1 MGNGIGSEN
10 EKICGNEAEFDGA
23 CEGGLF
29 DLTVFSVNLQ
39 QRRKKRKKQGMGVC
53 YNETVSIFLGN
64 SEERRRLLCFI
75 VTARP
80 AVGIFVVYRPRGR
93 LL

>member
-10 EKICGNEAEFDGA
+10 EKIYGNEAEFDGV

-39 QRRKKRKKQGMGVC
+39 QRRKKRKKQGMGGV
-53 YNETVSIFLGN
+53 L
-64 SEERRRLLCFI
+64 
-75 VTARP
+75 
-80 AVGIFVVYRPRGR
+80 
-93 LL
+93 